1 MSGMSLGLGRVMRIR
16 EVPIFLALLML
27 LILTAVLNPAFIS
40 GNGLNAILTEA
51 ALIGFLAAGQ
61 ANLIIMRHIDLS
73 VSSTAG
79 LVSFLVGNYAMT
91 NGDIPFFTAC
101 AIAIGVGMA
110 VGIVN
115 GALVAYLQLPS
126 LVVTIAT
133 LYIVRGIFNY
143 LAGGTTVTSDVLPA
157 YFAEIGSGS
166 FLGIPYLFWI
176 AIVAAVVLTLV
187 LRYTRWGRDLY
198 AIGSNPQAAQR
209 VGIPVAHREFAAFV
223 LNGIIAGLAGLVLL
237 SRFSFAD
244 ATAGL
249 GIELFV
255 VAACVVGGVAIA
267 GGVGTAVGALIGAV
281 LLQTIT
287 FTLGALGVSQ
297 FWQQAVAGALLVAAI
312 AFDRLVALRGS
323 HRSQRLVEV
332 PT

>member
-1 MSGMSLGLGRVMRIR
+1 MMSTITRLR
-16 EVPIFLALLML
+16 EVPIFGALVLL
-27 LILTAVLNPAFIS
+27 LIITAVLNPAFLS
-40 GNGLNAILTEA
+40 GDGMQAILTEA
-51 ALIGFLAAGQ
+51 ALIGFLAVGQ
-61 ANLIIMRHIDLS
+61 TNLIIMRHIDLS

-79 LVSFLVGNYAMT
+79 LVSFLVGNYSMNNA
-91 NGDIPFFTAC
+91 GISFTTSL
-101 AIAIGVGMA
+101 AIAVGVGAA

-143 LAGGTTVTSDVLPA
+143 LAGGITVTADALPA
-157 YFAEIGSGS
+157 FFAEVGSGS

-176 AIVAAVVLTLV
+176 AIIAAVIMTLV

-198 AIGSNPQAAQR
+198 AIGSNPQAALR

-223 LNGIIAGLAGLVLL
+223 LNGVIAGLAGLILL
-237 SRFSFAD
+237 ARFSFAD

-312 AFDRLVALRGS
+312 AFDRIVAM
-323 HRSQRLVEV
+323 RSTHKVQRLAEV
-332 PT
+332 PV

>member
-1 MSGMSLGLGRVMRIR
+1 MSLSAITRVR
-16 EVPIFLALLML
+16 EVPIFLALVAL
-27 LILTAVLNPAFIS
+27 LILTAILNPAFMS
-40 GNGLNAILTEA
+40 GDGMDAILTEA

-61 ANLIIMRHIDLS
+61 TNLIIMRHIDLS

-79 LVSFLVGNYAMT
+79 LVSFLVGNYSM
-91 NGDIPFFTAC
+91 NNMGISFGTAV
-101 AIAIGVGMA
+101 AIAIGVGLA
-110 VGIVN
+110 VGVVN

-143 LAGGTTVTSDVLPA
+143 LAGGTTVTADTLPT

-176 AIVAAVVLTLV
+176 AIIAAVIVTLV

-209 VGIPVAHREFAAFV
+209 VGIPVKHREFAAFA
-223 LNGIIAGLAGLVLL
+223 LNGVIAGLAGLVLL

-249 GIELFV
+249 GIELYV
-255 VAACVVGGVAIA
+255 VAACVIGGVAIA

-297 FWQQAVAGALLVAAI
+297 FWQQAVAGGLLVGAI
-312 AFDRLVALRGS
+312 AFDRLVSLRS
-323 HRSQRLVEV
+323 TYRVQRLVEV
-332 PT
+332 PV